1 MRTILIAA
9 LISILSISCTKERIS
24 ADGNI
29 MTEVRNPGT
38 FIGVHSS
45 GSNPITIT
53 YGTEYK
59 VEIKGSGN
67 LIPRY
72 KTQIFNGTLNLGYE
86 FVRIGKDD
94 IEVFVTM
101 PALNHASMSGSGKLN
116 INGIFPAQ
124 AQFRLTISGSS
135 DTKVNGEM
143 LSDDVNV
150 NISGSG
156 DADLE
161 KIQAKTGDVRISGS
175 GDTRLSV
182 QNLLKA
188 RISGSGKVFYTGNA
202 AVDSEISGSG
212 TVVKF

>member
-1 MRTILIAA
+1 
-9 LISILSISCTKERIS
+9 
-24 ADGNI
+24 
-29 MTEVRNPGT
+29 MTEVRTPGT
-38 FIGVHSS
+38 FTGVHSS
-45 GSNPITIT
+45 GANPITIT

-72 KTQIFNGTLNLGYE
+72 KTNIFNGTLNLGYE
-86 FVRIGKDD
+86 HVRIGKDD

-101 PALNHASMSGSGKLN
+101 PAINNASMSGSGKLS

-124 AQFRLTISGSS
+124 NQFRLTISGSS
-135 DTKVNGEM
+135 DTKVNGSIPTDEV
-143 LSDDVNV
+143 SV

-156 DADLE
+156 DADLQNV
-161 KIQAKTGDVRISGS
+161 QAKNGDVRISGS
-175 GDTRLSV
+175 GDVKLSV
-182 QNLLKA
+182 QNSLKA

-202 AVDSEISGSG
+202 TVDSEISGSG